1 MAAKFEKIKEYAD
14 VDLVMPVRK
23 TADSAGYDI
32 CAAEDVIVP
41 SLQLMS
47 QDAKKI
53 WEVADDEYIDTN
65 LMADFTSQVS
75 YRPTLVPT
83 GLKCRLDPGTYLQLS
98 VRSSTPLKYW
108 LVLANGVGIIDRDYY
123 GDASTGREG
132 HIMVQLYNLSPFNI
146 KISKGEPI
154 AQGIILPY
162 AVTEDDVTSGERT
175 GGFGSTSE

>member
-53 WEVADDEYIDTN
+53 WEVADDEYIDTS

-108 LVLANGVGIIDRDYY
+108 LVLANGVGRLQY
-123 GDASTGREG
+123 
-132 HIMVQLYNLSPFNI
+132 
-146 KISKGEPI
+146 
-154 AQGIILPY
+154 
-162 AVTEDDVTSGERT
+162 
-175 GGFGSTSE
+175 